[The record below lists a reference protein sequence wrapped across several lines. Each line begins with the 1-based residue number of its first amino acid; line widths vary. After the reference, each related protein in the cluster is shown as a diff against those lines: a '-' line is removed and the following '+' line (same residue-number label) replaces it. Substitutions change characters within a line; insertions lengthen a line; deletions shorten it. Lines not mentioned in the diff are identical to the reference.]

1 MRKTPIPSSP
11 TLIGPH
17 KYLVNM
23 ISKYF
28 SFDARRVSPQGRH
41 MVETLLEE
49 RKHSFKP
56 EVAKKASAVAAPLAA
71 WVVANVKF
79 SYILDKIKPLEQ
91 EQSKLQRSLKMAEDQ
106 IGNLSSGLDEVDAQ
120 VKVLQERL
128 NKFTKE
134 AAITEIQLNK
144 TTETIKVK

>member
-1 MRKTPIPSSP
+1 ME
-11 TLIGPH
+11 
-17 KYLVNM
+17 
-23 ISKYF
+23 
-28 SFDARRVSPQGRH
+28 A
-41 MVETLLEE
+41 LLEE
-49 RKHSFKP
+49 RKNSFKP

-91 EQSKLQRSLKMAEDQ
+91 EQNKLQRSLKMAEDQ

-144 TTETIKVK
+144 TTETIKVKRVIFYKNIYCC

>member
-1 MRKTPIPSSP
+1 MW
-11 TLIGPH
+11 
-17 KYLVNM
+17 V
-23 ISKYF
+23 
-28 SFDARRVSPQGRH
+28 
-41 MVETLLEE
+41 EE

-56 EVAKKASAVAAPLAA
+56 DVAKKASAVAAPLAA

-144 TTETIKVK
+144 TTETIKVKWLKFVHFKKTVVRISILVVLSTQIKTKSTTILKESRFATLSS